1 MPDGPATPRK
11 GPNRALAAGVPVAC
25 LLLLLAMVVAF
36 FVRRRQRRRMLYT
49 QSFGTRSAFH
59 MGSVGGAAP
68 GTLPTSH
75 VAGIGVAG
83 YAGPQPGRVEDLP
96 LRAPQVAAGGGYQ
109 QAAVNPLGERGAAAL
124 AAVEVGAVDL
134 DAQEVMESALQLMET
149 ATLQLEGSARQSVGQ
164 ADGVAT
170 DLDLLRGNIVEMKT
184 RMSVA
189 GQQARVAELAAGTS
203 TLLSSLERK
212 LGLSPETR
220 RQNLALG
227 RARAALTESR
237 TDVEHALRTLRGD
250 AGANVTYV
258 LEQLI
263 GSTGGV
269 PRQLDRCLED
279 ILAEDAVAL
288 LVAVQAA
295 LAGAAGRLERRFAEA
310 GAAPAVFP
318 DYLAVLEELRAALDR
333 CLAELPTGEGDL
345 EQMECLHRVRAQLN
359 HVDEACRSRGRVKSG
374 SVTSELL
381 TVLKARR
388 AGLKWK
394 KKAYEQI

>member
-1 MPDGPATPRK
+1 M
-11 GPNRALAAGVPVAC
+11 
-25 LLLLLAMVVAF
+25 
-36 FVRRRQRRRMLYT
+36 
-49 QSFGTRSAFH
+49 
-59 MGSVGGAAP
+59 
-68 GTLPTSH
+68 
-75 VAGIGVAG
+75 
-83 YAGPQPGRVEDLP
+83 
-96 LRAPQVAAGGGYQ
+96 
-109 QAAVNPLGERGAAAL
+109 
-124 AAVEVGAVDL
+124 
-134 DAQEVMESALQLMET
+134 
-149 ATLQLEGSARQSVGQ
+149 
-164 ADGVAT
+164 
-170 DLDLLRGNIVEMKT
+170 
-184 RMSVA
+184 
-189 GQQARVAELAAGTS
+189 
-203 TLLSSLERK
+203 
-212 LGLSPETR
+212 
-220 RQNLALG
+220 
-227 RARAALTESR
+227 
-237 TDVEHALRTLRGD
+237 RTLRGD
-250 AGANVTYV
+250 AGANATYV

-279 ILAEDAVAL
+279 ILAEDPVAL
-288 LVAVQAA
+288 LAAALAA

-345 EQMECLHRVRAQLN
+345 EQMECLLRVRAQLN